1 MIIHVNGLNNAVSVS
16 GSTITIDDFSFRG
29 NMRSGET
36 IDLTPY
42 QGQTVR
48 IYLNENGTV
57 SVYPTT
63 THYWLLAEIN
73 VPPREFEYVDTGEV
87 GEVDDLKM
95 PIMQQ
100 IPIPLDLSAV
110 DIRVWAL
117 PEVK

>member
-1 MIIHVNGLNNAVSVS
+1 MIIHVNGPNNAISVS
-16 GSTITIDDFSFRG
+16 GSTIVIDDFLFRG
-29 NMRSGET
+29 NMCLGKA

-42 QGQTVR
+42 QGQVVR
-48 IYLNENGTV
+48 IYLNEDSTV

-73 VPPREFEYVDTGEV
+73 VPPREFEYVDTGEI
-87 GEVDDLKM
+87 DDLEM

-100 IPIPLDLSAV
+100 MPIPLDLSEV

-117 PEVK
+117 PKEDA